1 MGPDDAVLGVD
12 GCPGGW
18 VGALVRRAPA
28 DGHPGGSGGRG
39 YAPTAS
45 RISPPPAGR
54 TSPPPASRSSTAPPG
69 ASRYVVSWHAGSMA
83 ELLALPA
90 AVVAVD
96 IPIGLPDG
104 ATRRPCDVQAAAR
117 LGAQRSSVF
126 PAPPRAV
133 LEAHSHTHASELS
146 RAAGSVG
153 VSLQSYNILGK
164 VAEVDGVRDSRLVE
178 VHPEVSFRE
187 LTGTVLPRKLLVAG
201 RQARLAA
208 LRTWLPEAALPAPRP
223 GRARPDDCLDALVC
237 AWSGWRWLA
246 GAAHMLGG
254 DTDSTGLPMRIVI

>member
-28 DGHPGGSGGRG
+28 DGHPGGSGGRD
-39 YAPTAS
+39 YAPRAS
-45 RISPPPAGR
+45 RS
-54 TSPPPASRSSTAPPG
+54 SPPPASRSSTAPPV
-69 ASRYVVSWHAGSMA
+69 ASRYVVSWYTGSMA

-104 ATRRPCDVQAAAR
+104 PTRRPCDVKAAAR

-133 LEAHSHTHASELS
+133 LEAQSHAHASGLS

-164 VAEVDGVRDSRLVE
+164 VAEVDGLRDPRLVE

-223 GRARPDDCLDALVC
+223 GRARPDDCVDALVC

-246 GAAHMLGG
+246 GDAHVLGG
-254 DTDSTGLPMRIVI
+254 ETDSTGLPMRIVI

>member
-39 YAPTAS
+39 YAPRAS
-45 RISPPPAGR
+45 RS
-54 TSPPPASRSSTAPPG
+54 SPPPASRSSTTPP
-69 ASRYVVSWHAGSMA
+69 AVSRYVVSWHTGSMA

-104 ATRRPCDVQAAAR
+104 PTRRPCDVQAAAR

-133 LEAHSHTHASELS
+133 LEAHSHTHASALS

-164 VAEVDGVRDSRLVE
+164 VAEVDGLRDPRLVE

-187 LTGTVLPRKLLVAG
+187 LTGIVLPRKLLVAG

-223 GRARPDDCLDALVC
+223 GRARPDDCVDALVC

-246 GAAHMLGG
+246 EAARVLGG